1 MLYSSRTV
9 DTPEWERVLRHQH
22 GPRPELCATEQAGQ
36 HHHHHHHQRGGGGE
50 GGQAEGRQQGQEE
63 ATRPGTLAA
72 FLIVN
77 NTVLYKMLLV

>member
-22 GPRPELCATEQAGQ
+22 GPRPDLCATEQAGQ
-36 HHHHHHHQRGGGGE
+36 HHHHHPPRGGGGE